1 MKQLASQSN
10 VAISFEEDT
19 ATLIMQ
25 VIPLVKQVFRK
36 EMRKNRPADLSVP
49 QFRALIFINKHADV
63 SISDVAEHLGLALST
78 TSKLIDGLMSRQ
90 YIKRETAAADRR
102 RAVVTLTELGAS
114 ELNRARRHAQQQI
127 SEHMAKL
134 SPEENQLVITAL
146 HLIERVFRQE

>member
-90 YIKRETAAADRR
+90 YIKRETAA
-102 RAVVTLTELGAS
+102 
-114 ELNRARRHAQQQI
+114 
-127 SEHMAKL
+127 
-134 SPEENQLVITAL
+134 
-146 HLIERVFRQE
+146 

>member
-1 MKQLASQSN
+1 
-10 VAISFEEDT
+10 
-19 ATLIMQ
+19 
-25 VIPLVKQVFRK
+25 
-36 EMRKNRPADLSVP
+36 
-49 QFRALIFINKHADV
+49 RALIFINKHADV

-90 YIKRETAAADRR
+90 YIKRETAATDRR